1 MTDLRK
7 LTKNFASKTEDA
19 ALRNL
24 VLKELEVLLEH
35 TESNRKTEAAKM
47 EEKKA
52 NSSSGP
58 TPSQSNERRILSEQ
72 LKLTKNQDVV

>member
-7 LTKNFASKTEDA
+7 LTKNFATKTEDA

-52 NSSSGP
+52 SSSSGP
-58 TPSQSNERRILSEQ
+58 MP
-72 LKLTKNQDVV
+72 

>member
-1 MTDLRK
+1 MVDLRK
-7 LTKNFASKTEDA
+7 LTKNFGTKTEDA

-35 TESNRKTEAAKM
+35 TESNRKTEATKN

-52 NSSSGP
+52 SNSNS
-58 TPSQSNERRILSEQ
+58 PSPS
-72 LKLTKNQDVV
+72 